1 MIPRL
6 HLSTLSSGRPG
17 GSPHETPQDDAQSRV
32 CADYL
37 RELRKTSFSGEIRT
51 DYGARLV
58 TATDNSIYQILP
70 RAVLFPCSAE
80 DISELFKL
88 AREERFQG
96 LDFTARGGG
105 TGTNGQS
112 LSPGIIIDCSK
123 HMNRILQV
131 DLQEKWVRVQPGV
144 VLDQLN
150 DHLKPFGVFFAPNLS
165 PSNRATLGGMISTD
179 ACGKGSRIYG
189 RTSNHILEL
198 SFVFQE
204 GSIWQSRE
212 ISLEQLSE
220 LKKQDNIVGRV
231 HRVVDAIVTGKAK
244 LIEKQFPKMSRFLT
258 GYNLAR
264 VYSAKRDRF
273 NLNNLLAGSEGT
285 LVTLCE
291 ARLKL
296 TPIPKYKHL
305 LVIKYQSFNDALQQA
320 RLLLDYEPAAIETI
334 DEKILELA
342 RGDAIY
348 HHVRDFIADEE
359 WAPTRAINLVEF
371 SGNDAGKL
379 EQRVRDLCRTISPSP
394 DPSLEGRGIPRR
406 GIPSGQASGYYDTRS
421 PDPALEGSGVPW
433 RGIPSERAAGNNATP
448 PSTDPSLKGSGVPR
462 RGTSCGQA
470 SGYYATQDAEE
481 MNHLWDLRKKGAG
494 LLGNTQGNRKP
505 LPFVEDT
512 AVPPENLA
520 AYIAEFT
527 ALLDAQGLEYGMYGH
542 VDVGCLHVRP
552 ALDMKEPEDE
562 ALIRRLS
569 DQVVELVRKYGGT
582 MWAEH
587 GQGFRSEYSPLFF
600 GRELYQDL
608 RKIKEAF
615 DPGNKLNPG
624 KIVTPFSLEDE
635 VLPLE
640 SPLRGHFDR
649 QIPPSL
655 RTGYDAAL
663 NCNGNG
669 ICFNYDPHHVMCP
682 SSKVTRDRIHSPKGR
697 AGMMRE
703 WLRQLGLMR
712 QNAEPS
718 REPSKSGDSGN
729 KLDEATHFLRKFR
742 NTRARRR
749 GEYDFSHEVYEAMAG
764 CLACK
769 ACAVQCPIHV
779 DVPQFRS
786 RFLELYH
793 TRYLRPLRDY
803 LVAGIEWITPLQ
815 ARAIRLNN
823 EIMQFYP
830 VRIVLE
836 KIIGLCDVPR
846 ISPAPLKEGLRQRHA
861 PAFDHTKLAGL
872 TAGEKERSVILLQ
885 DLFTTYYEASLVLE
899 IYDLL
904 RMLGYV
910 VYVPPFRAN
919 GKPLHVKGFLSAF
932 RTLAEKNTAYL
943 EKLAQLEIAI
953 IGIEPSMV
961 LTYRDEY
968 PKILDQENLAFRVQ
982 LLQEWLTSQLPR
994 LRKLHPQGPSTR
1006 LNYRLLGH
1014 CHEKTAVFD
1023 SQKQWQR
1030 IYQAFG
1036 LELDLPA
1043 LGCCG
1048 MCGTYG
1054 HEIEHYAESKG
1065 IYLMSWG
1072 EYIPA
1077 DEETRRSLLATG
1089 YSCRTQVKRFDDF
1102 KPLHPAQALFRELSR
1117 R

>member
-1 MIPRL
+1 M
-6 HLSTLSSGRPG
+6 
-17 GSPHETPQDDAQSRV
+17 TPCR
-32 CADYL
+32 
-37 RELRKTSFSGEIRT
+37 
-51 DYGARLV
+51 
-58 TATDNSIYQILP
+58 
-70 RAVLFPCSAE
+70 
-80 DISELFKL
+80 
-88 AREERFQG
+88 
-96 LDFTARGGG
+96 
-105 TGTNGQS
+105 
-112 LSPGIIIDCSK
+112 
-123 HMNRILQV
+123 
-131 DLQEKWVRVQPGV
+131 
-144 VLDQLN
+144 
-150 DHLKPFGVFFAPNLS
+150 
-165 PSNRATLGGMISTD
+165 
-179 ACGKGSRIYG
+179 
-189 RTSNHILEL
+189 
-198 SFVFQE
+198 
-204 GSIWQSRE
+204 
-212 ISLEQLSE
+212 
-220 LKKQDNIVGRV
+220 
-231 HRVVDAIVTGKAK
+231 
-244 LIEKQFPKMSRFLT
+244 
-258 GYNLAR
+258 
-264 VYSAKRDRF
+264 
-273 NLNNLLAGSEGT
+273 
-285 LVTLCE
+285 
-291 ARLKL
+291 
-296 TPIPKYKHL
+296 
-305 LVIKYQSFNDALQQA
+305 QA

-342 RGDAIY
+342 RDDAIY
-348 HHVRDFIADEE
+348 HQVRDFIADEE

-394 DPSLEGRGIPRR
+394 GPSLEGR
-406 GIPSGQASGYYDTRS
+406 GIPSGQASGF
-421 PDPALEGSGVPW
+421 
-433 RGIPSERAAGNNATP
+433 
-448 PSTDPSLKGSGVPR
+448 
-462 RGTSCGQA
+462 
-470 SGYYATQDAEE
+470 YATQDAEE
-481 MNHLWDLRKKGAG
+481 MDHLWDLRKKAAG
-494 LLGNTQGNRKP
+494 LLGNAQSNRRP

-624 KIVTPFSLEDE
+624 KIVTPYSLEDE

-718 REPSKSGDSGN
+718 RESSKIGDSGN

-815 ARAIRLNN
+815 AHAIRLNN
-823 EIMQFYP
+823 ELMRWYP

-836 KIIGLCDVPR
+836 KVIGLCDVPR

-872 TAGEKERSVILLQ
+872 TTGEKERSVILLQ
-885 DLFTTYYEASLVLE
+885 DVFTTYYEASLVLE

-968 PKILDQENLAFRVQ
+968 PKILDQENPAFRVQ
-982 LLQEWLTSQLPR
+982 LLQEWLTGQLPR
-994 LRKLHPQGPSTR
+994 LRKLLPQEPLTR
-1006 LNYRLLGH
+1006 LDYRLLGH

-1030 IYQAFG
+1030 VYQAFG

>member
-1 MIPRL
+1 M
-6 HLSTLSSGRPG
+6 TLP
-17 GSPHETPQDDAQSRV
+17 PP
-32 CADYL
+32 
-37 RELRKTSFSGEIRT
+37 
-51 DYGARLV
+51 
-58 TATDNSIYQILP
+58 
-70 RAVLFPCSAE
+70 
-80 DISELFKL
+80 
-88 AREERFQG
+88 
-96 LDFTARGGG
+96 
-105 TGTNGQS
+105 
-112 LSPGIIIDCSK
+112 
-123 HMNRILQV
+123 
-131 DLQEKWVRVQPGV
+131 
-144 VLDQLN
+144 
-150 DHLKPFGVFFAPNLS
+150 
-165 PSNRATLGGMISTD
+165 
-179 ACGKGSRIYG
+179 
-189 RTSNHILEL
+189 
-198 SFVFQE
+198 
-204 GSIWQSRE
+204 
-212 ISLEQLSE
+212 
-220 LKKQDNIVGRV
+220 
-231 HRVVDAIVTGKAK
+231 
-244 LIEKQFPKMSRFLT
+244 
-258 GYNLAR
+258 
-264 VYSAKRDRF
+264 
-273 NLNNLLAGSEGT
+273 
-285 LVTLCE
+285 
-291 ARLKL
+291 L
-296 TPIPKYKHL
+296 TP
-305 LVIKYQSFNDALQQA
+305 
-320 RLLLDYEPAAIETI
+320 
-334 DEKILELA
+334 
-342 RGDAIY
+342 
-348 HHVRDFIADEE
+348 
-359 WAPTRAINLVEF
+359 
-371 SGNDAGKL
+371 
-379 EQRVRDLCRTISPSP
+379 PSR
-394 DPSLEGRGIPRR
+394 GRGIPRR
-406 GIPSGQASGYYDTRS
+406 GIPCGK
-421 PDPALEGSGVPW
+421 
-433 RGIPSERAAGNNATP
+433 AAGNNATP
-448 PSTDPSLKGSGVPR
+448 PSPDPSLRGSGVPR
-462 RGTSCGQA
+462 RGIPCGKAAGNNATPPSPDPSLRGRGTSCGQA
-470 SGYYATQDAEE
+470 IGYYATQDAEE

-494 LLGNTQGNRKP
+494 LLGNAQGNRRP

-552 ALDMKEPEDE
+552 ALDMKEPQDE

-624 KIVTPFSLEDE
+624 KIVTPYSLEDE

-669 ICFNYDPHHVMCP
+669 ICFNYDPHHLMCP

-712 QNAEPS
+712 QNAGPS
-718 REPSKSGDSGN
+718 RESSKSGDSGN

-815 ARAIRLNN
+815 AQAIRLNN
-823 EIMQFYP
+823 ELMRWYP

-836 KIIGLCDVPR
+836 KVIGLCDVPR
-846 ISPAPLKEGLRQRHA
+846 ISPTPLKEGLRQRHA

-872 TAGEKERSVILLQ
+872 TTGEKERSVILLQ
-885 DLFTTYYEASLVLE
+885 DVFTTYYEASLVLE

-968 PKILDQENLAFRVQ
+968 PKILDQENPAFRVQ

-994 LRKLHPQGPSTR
+994 LRKLLPQGPSTR

-1036 LELDLPA
+1036 LELHLPA

-1077 DEETRRSLLATG
+1077 DEESRRSLLATG

>member
-1 MIPRL
+1 
-6 HLSTLSSGRPG
+6 
-17 GSPHETPQDDAQSRV
+17 
-32 CADYL
+32 
-37 RELRKTSFSGEIRT
+37 
-51 DYGARLV
+51 
-58 TATDNSIYQILP
+58 
-70 RAVLFPCSAE
+70 
-80 DISELFKL
+80 
-88 AREERFQG
+88 
-96 LDFTARGGG
+96 
-105 TGTNGQS
+105 
-112 LSPGIIIDCSK
+112 
-123 HMNRILQV
+123 
-131 DLQEKWVRVQPGV
+131 
-144 VLDQLN
+144 
-150 DHLKPFGVFFAPNLS
+150 
-165 PSNRATLGGMISTD
+165 
-179 ACGKGSRIYG
+179 
-189 RTSNHILEL
+189 
-198 SFVFQE
+198 
-204 GSIWQSRE
+204 
-212 ISLEQLSE
+212 
-220 LKKQDNIVGRV
+220 
-231 HRVVDAIVTGKAK
+231 
-244 LIEKQFPKMSRFLT
+244 
-258 GYNLAR
+258 
-264 VYSAKRDRF
+264 
-273 NLNNLLAGSEGT
+273 
-285 LVTLCE
+285 
-291 ARLKL
+291 
-296 TPIPKYKHL
+296 
-305 LVIKYQSFNDALQQA
+305 
-320 RLLLDYEPAAIETI
+320 
-334 DEKILELA
+334 
-342 RGDAIY
+342 
-348 HHVRDFIADEE
+348 
-359 WAPTRAINLVEF
+359 
-371 SGNDAGKL
+371 
-379 EQRVRDLCRTISPSP
+379 
-394 DPSLEGRGIPRR
+394 
-406 GIPSGQASGYYDTRS
+406 
-421 PDPALEGSGVPW
+421 
-433 RGIPSERAAGNNATP
+433 
-448 PSTDPSLKGSGVPR
+448 
-462 RGTSCGQA
+462 
-470 SGYYATQDAEE
+470 
-481 MNHLWDLRKKGAG
+481 
-494 LLGNTQGNRKP
+494 
-505 LPFVEDT
+505 
-512 AVPPENLA
+512 
-520 AYIAEFT
+520 
-527 ALLDAQGLEYGMYGH
+527 
-542 VDVGCLHVRP
+542 
-552 ALDMKEPEDE
+552 
-562 ALIRRLS
+562 
-569 DQVVELVRKYGGT
+569 

-624 KIVTPFSLEDE
+624 KIVTPYSLEDE

-718 REPSKSGDSGN
+718 RESSKSGDSGN

-815 ARAIRLNN
+815 AHAIRLNN
-823 EIMQFYP
+823 ELTQFYP

-836 KIIGLCDVPR
+836 KIIGLCDLPR
-846 ISPAPLKEGLRQRHA
+846 ISPTPLKEGLRQRHA

-872 TAGEKERSVILLQ
+872 TTGEKERSVILLQ

-943 EKLAQLEIAI
+943 EKMAQLEIAI

-968 PKILDQENLAFRVQ
+968 PKILDQENPAFRVQ

-994 LRKLHPQGPSTR
+994 LRKLLPQGPSTR

-1030 IYQAFG
+1030 VYQAFG

-1065 IYLMSWG
+1065 IYQMSWG

-1102 KPLHPAQALFRELSR
+1102 KPLHPAQALFRELSKR
-1117 R
+1117 

>member
-1 MIPRL
+1 
-6 HLSTLSSGRPG
+6 
-17 GSPHETPQDDAQSRV
+17 
-32 CADYL
+32 
-37 RELRKTSFSGEIRT
+37 
-51 DYGARLV
+51 
-58 TATDNSIYQILP
+58 
-70 RAVLFPCSAE
+70 
-80 DISELFKL
+80 
-88 AREERFQG
+88 
-96 LDFTARGGG
+96 
-105 TGTNGQS
+105 
-112 LSPGIIIDCSK
+112 
-123 HMNRILQV
+123 
-131 DLQEKWVRVQPGV
+131 
-144 VLDQLN
+144 
-150 DHLKPFGVFFAPNLS
+150 
-165 PSNRATLGGMISTD
+165 
-179 ACGKGSRIYG
+179 
-189 RTSNHILEL
+189 
-198 SFVFQE
+198 
-204 GSIWQSRE
+204 
-212 ISLEQLSE
+212 
-220 LKKQDNIVGRV
+220 
-231 HRVVDAIVTGKAK
+231 
-244 LIEKQFPKMSRFLT
+244 
-258 GYNLAR
+258 
-264 VYSAKRDRF
+264 
-273 NLNNLLAGSEGT
+273 
-285 LVTLCE
+285 
-291 ARLKL
+291 
-296 TPIPKYKHL
+296 
-305 LVIKYQSFNDALQQA
+305 
-320 RLLLDYEPAAIETI
+320 
-334 DEKILELA
+334 
-342 RGDAIY
+342 
-348 HHVRDFIADEE
+348 
-359 WAPTRAINLVEF
+359 
-371 SGNDAGKL
+371 
-379 EQRVRDLCRTISPSP
+379 
-394 DPSLEGRGIPRR
+394 
-406 GIPSGQASGYYDTRS
+406 
-421 PDPALEGSGVPW
+421 
-433 RGIPSERAAGNNATP
+433 
-448 PSTDPSLKGSGVPR
+448 
-462 RGTSCGQA
+462 
-470 SGYYATQDAEE
+470 

-494 LLGNTQGNRKP
+494 LLGNAQGNRRP

-624 KIVTPFSLEDE
+624 KIVTPYSLEDE

-712 QNAEPS
+712 QNAGPS
-718 REPSKSGDSGN
+718 RESSKSGDSGN

-815 ARAIRLNN
+815 AQAIRLNN
-823 EIMQFYP
+823 ELTQFYP

-836 KIIGLCDVPR
+836 KIIGLCDLPR
-846 ISPAPLKEGLRQRHA
+846 ISPTPLKEGLRQRHA
-861 PAFDHTKLAGL
+861 PAFDHTKLAAL
-872 TAGEKERSVILLQ
+872 TTGEKERSVILLQ

-943 EKLAQLEIAI
+943 EKMAQLEIAI

-968 PKILDQENLAFRVQ
+968 PKILDQENPAFRVQ

-994 LRKLHPQGPSTR
+994 LRKLLPQGPSTR

-1036 LELDLPA
+1036 LELHLPA

-1077 DEETRRSLLATG
+1077 DEESRRSLLATG